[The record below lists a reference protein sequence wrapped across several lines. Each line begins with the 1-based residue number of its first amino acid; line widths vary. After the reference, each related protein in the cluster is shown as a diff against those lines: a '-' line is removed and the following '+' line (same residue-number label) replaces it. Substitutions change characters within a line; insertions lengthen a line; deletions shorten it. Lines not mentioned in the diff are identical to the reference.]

1 MENALLDVPEVKEA
15 AVKADSRGDHDMLTA
30 WVVLEP
36 LMIGAGTKA
45 ERQQEE
51 QEMKRRLRA
60 QLAGRL
66 SAVRSRRKSDFWKRS
81 RRMRAEKSG
90 NAI

>member
-1 MENALLDVPEVKEA
+1 MDVPEVKEA

-51 QEMKRRLRA
+51 QEMKRRLRHSWTDDS
-60 QLAGRL
+60 LP
-66 SAVRSRRKSDFWKRS
+66 VRSRRKSDFWKRF

-90 NAI
+90 NVI